1 MTDASSHRTALLAG
15 ATGLVGGHLLRRLL
29 ADPRYRQII
38 AVSRK
43 ELGIEHPKLRPLITN
58 FDAIAAAIAGLGET
72 VDDAF
77 CALGTTIKTAGSREA
92 FRRVDFGHVVAFARA
107 ARVAGA
113 RRFMVVSAMGA
124 SARSVIFYLRV
135 KGDTEEALTALGY
148 PALHIFRPGLLLG
161 LRAESRPWEA
171 LGMTLAPF
179 LNSLMVGP
187 AKAYRGIPADT
198 VAAAMIAAAGTAR
211 TGQHIHT
218 YADMM
223 PPRESNDEAG
233 AFSAPRN
240 ACAVLHRRWRAGRHG
255 ARLSSRPRR
264 GGRRRPRKAC

>member
-1 MTDASSHRTALLAG
+1 MPSARSAPPSRPRAAERPSG
-15 ATGLVGGHLLRRLL
+15 VWILVMWW
-29 ADPRYRQII
+29 
-38 AVSRK
+38 
-43 ELGIEHPKLRPLITN
+43 PLP
-58 FDAIAAAIAGLGET
+58 G
-72 VDDAF
+72 
-77 CALGTTIKTAGSREA
+77 
-92 FRRVDFGHVVAFARA
+92 A

-187 AKAYRGIPADT
+187 AKAYRGIPAAT
-198 VAAAMIAAAGTAR
+198 VAAAMIAAAGMAR

-223 PPRESNDEAG
+223 
-233 AFSAPRN
+233 APE
-240 ACAVLHRRWRAGRHG
+240 GI
-255 ARLSSRPRR
+255 
-264 GGRRRPRKAC
+264 K